1 MSNFNKGPTMA
12 LLIHHQM
19 CWINNK
25 QSRISTY
32 VKEGYIKLLIGVPA
46 PIEDDV
52 YDDKESSNNEPQPL
66 AEYTISRVPNSEYLT
81 MIQTYAAS
89 AGPMAASAWCN
100 PGGTWLDYDKALPGD
115 SDVERDQWT
124 HHLVL
129 NLYQMLKKTE
139 KSLVVADNAEKLINS
154 IINK

>member
-1 MSNFNKGPTMA
+1 MA

-19 CWINNK
+19 CWINGK

-46 PIEDDV
+46 PVYDDV
-52 YDDKESSNNEPQPL
+52 YDDKECSNNEPQPL
-66 AEYTISRVPNSEYLT
+66 AEYTVSRVPNSEYLT
-81 MIQTYAAS
+81 MVQTYAS
-89 AGPMAASAWCN
+89 SEGPMAASTWCN

-115 SDVERDQWT
+115 TEQDRDQWT

-154 IINK
+154 LINK

>member
-1 MSNFNKGPTMA
+1 MA

-19 CWINNK
+19 FWINDK

-66 AEYTISRVPNSEYLT
+66 AEYTVSRVPNSEYLT

-89 AGPMAASAWCN
+89 AGPMGASAWCN
-100 PGGTWLDYDKALPGD
+100 PGGTWLDYDKTLPGD

-154 IINK
+154 LICK

>member
-12 LLIHHQM
+12 LKIHHQM
-19 CWINNK
+19 CWINGK

-32 VKEGYIKLLIGVPA
+32 VKEGYIKLQIGVPA
-46 PIEDDV
+46 PIEDNV
-52 YDDKESSNNEPQPL
+52 YDDKECRNAEPQPI
-66 AEYTISRVPNSEYLT
+66 AEYMVSRVPNSEYLT
-81 MIQTYAAS
+81 MVQTYASSEGSMSAS
-89 AGPMAASAWCN
+89 TWCN

-115 SDVERDQWT
+115 TDMDRDQWT

-139 KSLVVADNAEKLINS
+139 KALTVADNLEKLVNS
-154 IINK
+154 VIK

>member
-1 MSNFNKGPTMA
+1 MA
-12 LLIHHQM
+12 LLVHHQM

-32 VKEGYIKLLIGVPA
+32 VKEGYIKLLIGVPT

-52 YDDKESSNNEPQPL
+52 YDDKPGSNNEPQPL
-66 AEYTISRVPNSEYLT
+66 AEYTVSRVPNSEYLT

-89 AGPMAASAWCN
+89 AGPMAASTWCN

-154 IINK
+154 LISK

>member
-1 MSNFNKGPTMA
+1 MA
-12 LLIHHQM
+12 LLIHHQI
-19 CWINNK
+19 CWIDNK

-52 YDDKESSNNEPQPL
+52 YDDKPCSNKEPQPL
-66 AEYTISRVPNSEYLT
+66 AEYTVSRVPNSEYLT

-89 AGPMAASAWCN
+89 EGQMGASTWCN
-100 PGGTWLDYDKALPGD
+100 PGGTWLDYDKALHGNTD
-115 SDVERDQWT
+115 RERDQRT
-124 HHLVL
+124 HYLVL
-129 NLYQMLKKTE
+129 NLHQMLKKTE
-139 KSLVVADNAEKLINS
+139 KALVVADNAEKLIHS